1 MKKLSLLSCMILF
14 GGSQQFTS
22 LHAGAITVTAGVT
35 ATKNNSQDDLMSV
48 LNEEEGTRTQ
58 FFLRIL
64 QAEEMND
71 SDFADWYSGLNE
83 AEQTMYKY
91 YVKQGIIQEIQS
103 IKQGASR
110 VSLKRNV
117 ARVIALMLGAWFGS
131 DQIKNIQGSWDE
143 LIAIAAYATL
153 GYSTEEFLVWLWQNS
168 SWLVRQESALAA
180 RFKKVLEDAEETF
193 GSVKESIENAKE
205 TWNDLNL

>member
-35 ATKNNSQDDLMSV
+35 ATKNNSQDGLMSV

-110 VSLKRNV
+110 VSLKRKI
-117 ARVIALMLGAWFGS
+117 ARIVSILFGGWIGCA
-131 DQIKNIQGSWDE
+131 QIDDIKGSLDE
-143 LIAIAAYATL
+143 LIAIAAFASL
-153 GYSTEEFLVWLWQNS
+153 GYSIEEFLVWLWQNS

-193 GSVKESIENAKE
+193 GSVKESIKNAKE
-205 TWNDLNL
+205 TWNDL